1 MVSARSRQ
9 APVADDEYLLRI
21 LVSPRDATD
30 TSPPRFEQNAILHV
44 VSSGL
49 SVLREAM
56 ATPDEIQRL
65 AQSLVDGSARNVP
78 VSQRVT
84 VAGVLRFRADLV
96 RSRRFPAGSD
106 NSDKPKYCVYE
117 TPEAHYPSHA
127 DVLITAARFPSNNKR
142 KGDAFEL
149 FAALQPHFV
158 PAAAFAAANLATIVR
173 MGEKAA

>member
-1 MVSARSRQ
+1 
-9 APVADDEYLLRI
+9 
-21 LVSPRDATD
+21 
-30 TSPPRFEQNAILHV
+30 NAILHV
-44 VSSGL
+44 VSFGL

-96 RSRRFPAGSD
+96 RSRCFPAGSD
-106 NSDKPKYCVYE
+106 NSAKPKYCVYE
-117 TPEAHYPSHA
+117 TPEEHYPSHA

-142 KGDAFEL
+142 KG
-149 FAALQPHFV
+149 
-158 PAAAFAAANLATIVR
+158 
-173 MGEKAA
+173 